1 MDGNKSCCG
10 NKAAPR
16 LLRRDA
22 LNIYYRMLY
31 KTIYLRGIYKVINNI
46 ILSISLS
53 FYTLLR
59 RWLTALNNRNTIAVE
74 AVKRC
79 WSCVYLKAFKE
90 VKVFKN
96 ILTSQKSHDQV

>member
-22 LNIYYRMLY
+22 LNINYKIIY
-31 KTIYLRGIYKVINNI
+31 KTMYLGGIYKVINDI

-53 FYTLLR
+53 FYTPLR
-59 RWLTALNNRNTIAVE
+59 RGLTALYNRNTIAVE
-74 AVKRC
+74 AVKSC
-79 WSCVYLKAFKE
+79 WSCVYLKALKE
-90 VKVFKN
+90 VKVFKT

>member
-22 LNIYYRMLY
+22 LNINYKITY
-31 KTIYLRGIYKVINNI
+31 KTMYLGGIYKVINSI

-53 FYTLLR
+53 FYTPLR
-59 RWLTALNNRNTIAVE
+59 RGLTALNNRNTIAVE
-74 AVKRC
+74 AVKSC
-79 WSCVYLKAFKE
+79 WSWVYLKAFKE